1 MSSDLLEERA
11 FLLRSLQDLEA
22 ERDAGDIE
30 DADYQA
36 LKDDYTA
43 RAAAVIRALN
53 DEGNPRD
60 PEVMSAPLPR
70 RSWKGPV
77 ALVVVLGLAGLAGW
91 AVASASG
98 ERNTGQAATGNIAV
112 ATNSTEARLAKAR
125 QLYGQKKVLD
135 AVKVYDTI
143 LKDDPTQPEALAYKG
158 WLLYLAGLPDPG
170 LDSVTKATSATPAYP
185 DAHFFRAMI
194 LCDAKHD
201 GTGAVAE
208 YRAFFANV
216 PPQGYPK
223 ALQDEVQS
231 RLDSALGGGCNPK
244 P

>member
-1 MSSDLLEERA
+1 MSNDLLEERS
-11 FLLRSLQDLEA
+11 FLLRSLRDLEA
-22 ERDAGDIE
+22 EHDAGDIE
-30 DADYQA
+30 EADYRA

-43 RAAAVIRALN
+43 RAAAVIRALS
-53 DEGNPRD
+53 DDRRP
-60 PEVMSAPLPR
+60 VVATAMAPPPPR
-70 RSWKGPV
+70 RSWKSPV
-77 ALVVVLGLAGLAGW
+77 ALLAVLAVAGLAGW

-98 ERNTGQAATGNIAV
+98 ERGSGQAATGNIAV
-112 ATNSTEARLAKAR
+112 AANSTEARLAQAR
-125 QLYGQKKVLD
+125 QLFGQKKVLD

-143 LKDDPTQPEALAYKG
+143 LKDNPTQPEALAYKG

-170 LDSVTKATSATPAYP
+170 LDSVTKATASTPSYP

-201 GTGAVAE
+201 GTNAIAE

-223 ALQDEVQS
+223 QLQDEVQS
-231 RLDSALGGGCNPK
+231 RLDGALGGGCDPK